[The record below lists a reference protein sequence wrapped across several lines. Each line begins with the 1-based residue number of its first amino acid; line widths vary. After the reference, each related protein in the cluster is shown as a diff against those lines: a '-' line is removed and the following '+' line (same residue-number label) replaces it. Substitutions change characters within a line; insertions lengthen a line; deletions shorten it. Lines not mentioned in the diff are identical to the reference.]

1 MKRLGYFFNFYLI
14 FSMFS
19 NCNTNADLLNCIQT
33 LPLNLGKDI
42 NNPELINAQVPGG
55 HAEFPGG
62 NRGIL
67 LFNKNGIDFVAYDRL
82 CPANDCN
89 EPMVFEN
96 RLLKCPCDDST
107 YSVDFG
113 GAPQTE
119 GFLCPAI
126 EYRVVRVGST
136 LRITNF

>member
-1 MKRLGYFFNFYLI
+1 MMMQRKLI
-14 FSMFS
+14 FLFLILATVTT
-19 NCNTNADLLNCIQT
+19 CDTNSDLLNCIQT
-33 LPLNLGKDI
+33 LPLNLVKDL
-42 NNPELINAQVPGG
+42 NNPELINALTPGG

-67 LFNKNGIDFVAYDRL
+67 LFNKNGTNFAAFDRL

-89 EPMVFEN
+89 QPMVFEN
-96 RLLKCPCDDST
+96 RLLKCSCDSGT

-126 EYRVVRVGST
+126 EYRVVKNGTS